1 MYQPPTVLTQL
12 YFTCVMSARA
22 AWFNALGIA
31 QANGVV
37 YTTAFFSF
45 LMIFLVNYLNRIK
58 KVKPPIRTIA
68 QIAADE
74 AKEKAK
80 FEEELRQTVR
90 EFNALRNDMAN
101 GTIGFKYNVTN
112 AADRL
117 EEDNA
122 SRESY
127 RIANKEID
135 QENPMQHRV

>member
-1 MYQPPTVLTQL
+1 
-12 YFTCVMSARA
+12 MSARA

-90 EFNALRNDMAN
+90 EFNALRNDMAT
-101 GTIGFKYNVTN
+101 GTIGFKYDVKT

-122 SRESY
+122 SRESRESY
-127 RIANKEID
+127 RITNKELD